1 MTTQY
6 TYRKD
11 DIWAALLLAK
21 HLSWPVVAED
31 YLPGLRLTK
40 YVTYSKINKNILFID
55 HLDHSLLSNS
65 VRALAKADVI
75 VQVHFFPLI
84 LFNVMC

>member
-6 TYRKD
+6 TYRED

-40 YVTYSKINKNILFID
+40 CVTYSEINKKILVID

-65 VRALAKADVI
+65 VRSWVRADVV
-75 VQVHFFPLI
+75 VQVFQLFFL
-84 LFNVMC
+84 LTS